1 VWATWRSESPLLF
14 SGKKANRSQFF
25 GTGFC
30 GSFSMENTMGKLTV
44 EELIALIQVNMNG
57 LTDLYYKDAVK
68 RVKRVE
74 HYAAILAE
82 EIREAAQLEED
93 FKPSFLQPEGSSE

>member
-1 VWATWRSESPLLF
+1 
-14 SGKKANRSQFF
+14 
-25 GTGFC
+25 
-30 GSFSMENTMGKLTV
+30 
-44 EELIALIQVNMNG
+44 MNG